1 MGQTTKSI
9 AAVVGLA
16 VGLTVL
22 AMGPAAEQQGRAM
35 VNDEDQSKFV
45 IDGAR
50 HATDQTIRQIVQ
62 ARTVPA
68 TPAQCWQ
75 RWTTGEGVG
84 TFLSEDNAID
94 LRVGGV
100 FEVLFA
106 MQLPEGQRG
115 SEDCKILSFVPE
127 RMLSFEWNAP
137 PMFPEVR
144 EERSRVVVFFEP
156 VDGGTRVELVHL
168 GFGQGEQWDQVYEYF
183 SKAWMRVMDRFAGI
197 SEA

>member
-1 MGQTTKSI
+1 MGRMTKSI

-35 VNDEDQSKFV
+35 AEDEGRLGLI

-50 HATDQTIRQIVQ
+50 HAADATDRQIVE
-62 ARTVPA
+62 ARTVAA
-68 TPAQCWQ
+68 TPTQCWQ
-75 RWTTGEGVG
+75 RWTTGDGVA
-84 TFLSEDNAID
+84 TFMSSENSID
-94 LRVGGV
+94 LRVGGA

-115 SEDCKILSFVPE
+115 SENCRILSYVPE

-137 PMFPEVR
+137 PTFPQVR
-144 EERSRVVVFFEP
+144 QERSRVVVFFEP

-183 SKAWMRVMDRFAGI
+183 TKAWARVMDRFAGFA
-197 SEA
+197 EA

>member
-1 MGQTTKSI
+1 MGRMTQTV
-9 AAVVGLA
+9 AVVIGFA

-22 AMGPAAEQQGRAM
+22 AMGPAAERQGRSMAE
-35 VNDEDQSKFV
+35 NEEHARLI

-50 HATDQTIRQIVQ
+50 HATESTDRRIIE

-75 RWTTGEGVG
+75 RWTTGDGVG
-84 TFLSEDNAID
+84 EFMSPNNSIE
-94 LRVGGV
+94 LRIGGDY
-100 FEVLFA
+100 EILFA
-106 MQLPEGQRG
+106 MQLPRGEQG
-115 SEDCKILSFVPE
+115 SEDCKVLSYVPE

-144 EERSRVVVFFEP
+144 QQRSRVVVFFEP

-168 GFGQGEQWDQVYEYF
+168 GFGEGEQWDQVYEYF
-183 SKAWMRVMDRFAGI
+183 TKAWARVMDRFAGI
-197 SEA
+197 AEA